1 MPALENIE
9 HHFDNL
15 ADGTEAAHV
24 IVDTLPSSGGGL
36 TNTELR
42 AADVKVSLDSE
53 TVALAAATA
62 GAIGATSDAAV
73 VTDANGSMPSFL
85 RGLVKMFAA
94 VLPASFGQKAMTA
107 SFPVVLASDQA
118 VEGHIGEIGGR
129 CNSVA
134 DAFARPADVTAYTA
148 KDVVGMKIVVTVMS
162 YTLKVVT
169 LTAVNTLA
177 VGDRITVSG
186 VNTGFTVTNIDGNW
200 ICEAGTDGTHVVF
213 TVASQP
219 VGTTPQTITVGN
231 VARLGRLANI
241 FRVVNGSGYVT
252 KVRLFTDLKTAVPQL
267 RVHFYGSQIGA
278 ILDNGPFL
286 LLWANRIARQGY
298 VDLPALTSEDSANSD
313 CARTILVPGSS
324 NMPLEVHNSEAAT
337 AVITGKDL
345 YYQIEDMTGVTPA
358 SAQNYWIEATVD
370 TN

>member
-1 MPALENIE
+1 
-9 HHFDNL
+9 
-15 ADGTEAAHV
+15 
-24 IVDTLPSSGGGL
+24 L

-53 TVALAAATA
+53 NVAVTPVATE
-62 GAIGATSDAAV
+62 V
-73 VTDANGSMPSFL
+73 HL
-85 RGLVKMFAA
+85 
-94 VLPASFGQKAMTA
+94 
-107 SFPVVLASDQA
+107 
-118 VEGHIGEIGGR
+118 GEIGGK
-129 CNSVA
+129 CTAVA

-148 KDVVGMKIVVTVMS
+148 KDAVGMKVVVTALS
-162 YTLKVVT
+162 YLLKVVT
-169 LTAVNTLA
+169 LTAANSLA

-186 VNTGFTVTNIDGNW
+186 VNTGFTVANVDGNW
-200 ICEAGTDGTHVVF
+200 ICGAGTDATHVVF
-213 TVASQP
+213 TVTDQP
-219 VGTTPQTITVGN
+219 TGTTPQTITVGN

-241 FRVVNGSGYVT
+241 FRVVNGSGYIT

-286 LLWANRIARQGY
+286 LLWANRVARQGY

-324 NMPLEVHNSEAAT
+324 NMPLEVHNSETAT

-358 SAQNYWIEATVD
+358 SAQNYWIEVIVD